1 MADGFAVCEGRG
13 VDGWWVCGVCKQ
25 GCLGEGLFLGW
36 SFEKAL
42 FYFV

>member
-1 MADGFAVCEGRG
+1 MEALMVGELAVCE
-13 VDGWWVCGVCKQ
+13 DK

-42 FYFV
+42 FHFV